1 MAASAAALS
10 MASAA
15 QAADKSCHLGQMLE
29 LPVTMIDRQP
39 TVPVTLNG
47 HPMRLIADSGAFFSS
62 LSPSAAAEYNF
73 KQYDAPYGLRIVGLG
88 GTVDP
93 KVTKIDDFKLGPVTL
108 HRVEFLVGGSE
119 IGTAGLLG
127 QNLLGVADVEYDL
140 ADGVIRLMKAD
151 DCGHA
156 NLAYWAKDKPVSV
169 EKIEPARSA
178 GMHTQGTVILN
189 GVKLRAMFDTGAGT
203 SMLSRA
209 AAARAGIKPD
219 SPGVIE
225 AGYSSGIGSHVV
237 QTWIAPFESLAI
249 GDNETIKKI
258 KLRFGDFGDDGD
270 DGVDMLIGA
279 DFFLSHRVYVS
290 NALHAMFFTYNGGP
304 VFDLSIHHDGDKA
317 GAAPP
322 LTTAVAYSGRGMAFA
337 ARHEFSRGRD
347 DLSQA
352 IKLAP
357 DDGRLYAE
365 RARIDLAMKDPK
377 AAASDFDTA
386 IKLMPNDADVR
397 IGRAWLRFRQDDKAG
412 ARADADAANHLLA
425 GPSDAR
431 FELAELYDT
440 LDLPA
445 QAIEQYGLWIDAHP
459 HDSKLASAFNNRCWK
474 RATSGTDLDGAVAD
488 CNKAVHLAPHEA
500 SYRDSRGLAYLRHG
514 DTKKAIDDYDDA
526 LRIDPKLA
534 SSLYGRGV
542 ARRRLGQTSAGD
554 ADIAAAKAID
564 QDTVDELKK
573 DGVTP

>member
-1 MAASAAALS
+1 MAASVVALS

-15 QAADKSCHLGQMLE
+15 QAADKGCHIGQMLE
-29 LPVTMIDRQP
+29 LPVTMINRQP

-47 HPMRLIADSGAFFSS
+47 HSMRLVADSGAFFST
-62 LSPSAAAEYNF
+62 LSPGAAAEYGF
-73 KQYDAPYGLRIVGLG
+73 KLYDAPYGLRLEGIG
-88 GTVDP
+88 GEVEP
-93 KVTKIDDFKLGPVTL
+93 RVTKVDDFKLGPLML

-127 QNLLGVADVEYDL
+127 QNILGVADVEYDL
-140 ADGVIRLMKAD
+140 ANGVVRLMKPD
-151 DCGHA
+151 NCSHA
-156 NLAYWAKDKPVSV
+156 NLAYWAKDKPVSM
-169 EKIEPARSA
+169 ERIEPAKFA

-189 GVKLRAMFDTGAGT
+189 GVKLRAIFDTGAGT

-219 SPGVIE
+219 SPGVTD
-225 AGYSSGIGSHVV
+225 AGYSSGIGSHVA

-249 GDNETIKKI
+249 GDETIKKI
-258 KLRFGDFGDDGD
+258 RLRFGDLNDNADY
-270 DGVDMLIGA
+270 DMLIGA

-337 ARHEFSRGRD
+337 ARHEFARGRD

-397 IGRAWLRFRQDDKAG
+397 IGRAWLRFRQEEKAG

-431 FELAELYDT
+431 FELAGLYDA

-445 QAIEQYGLWIDAHP
+445 QAIQQYGLWIDAHP

-564 QDTVDELKK
+564 SDTVDELKK

>member
-1 MAASAAALS
+1 MAASVVALS

-15 QAADKSCHLGQMLE
+15 QAADKGCHIGQMLE
-29 LPVTMIDRQP
+29 LPVTMINRQP

-47 HPMRLIADSGAFFSS
+47 HSMRLVADSGAFFST
-62 LSPSAAAEYNF
+62 LSPGAAAEYGF
-73 KQYDAPYGLRIVGLG
+73 KLYDAPYGLRLEGIG
-88 GTVDP
+88 GEVEP
-93 KVTKIDDFKLGPVTL
+93 RVTKVDDFKLGPLML

-127 QNLLGVADVEYDL
+127 QNILGVADVEYDL
-140 ADGVIRLMKAD
+140 ANGVVRLMKPD
-151 DCGHA
+151 NCSHA
-156 NLAYWAKDKPVSV
+156 NLAYWAKDKPVSM
-169 EKIEPARSA
+169 ERIEPAKFA

-189 GVKLRAMFDTGAGT
+189 GVKLRAIFDTGAGT

-219 SPGVIE
+219 SPGVTD
-225 AGYSSGIGSHVV
+225 AGYSSGIGSHVA

-249 GDNETIKKI
+249 GDETIKKI
-258 KLRFGDFGDDGD
+258 RLRFGDLNDNADY
-270 DGVDMLIGA
+270 DMLIGA

-337 ARHEFSRGRD
+337 ARHEFARGRD

-431 FELAELYDT
+431 FELAGLYDA

-445 QAIEQYGLWIDAHP
+445 QAIQQYGLWIDAHP

-564 QDTVDELKK
+564 QDTVDELRK

>member
-1 MAASAAALS
+1 MAASAVALS

-15 QAADKSCHLGQMLE
+15 QAADKGCHIGQMLE

-47 HPMRLIADSGAFFSS
+47 HSMRLVADSGAFFST
-62 LSPSAAAEYNF
+62 LSPGAAAEYGF
-73 KQYDAPYGLRIVGLG
+73 KLYDAPYGLRLEGIG
-88 GTVDP
+88 GEVEP
-93 KVTKIDDFKLGPVTL
+93 KVTKVDDFKLGPLML

-127 QNLLGVADVEYDL
+127 QNILGVADVEYDL
-140 ADGVIRLMKAD
+140 ANGVVRLMKPD
-151 DCGHA
+151 NCSHA
-156 NLAYWAKDKPVSV
+156 NLAYWAKDKPVSM
-169 EKIEPARSA
+169 ERIEPAKFA

-189 GVKLRAMFDTGAGT
+189 GVKLRAIFDTGAGT

-219 SPGVIE
+219 SPGVTD
-225 AGYSSGIGSHVV
+225 AGYSSGIGSHVA

-249 GDNETIKKI
+249 GDETIKKI
-258 KLRFGDFGDDGD
+258 RLRFGDLNDNADY
-270 DGVDMLIGA
+270 DMLIGA

-337 ARHEFSRGRD
+337 ARHEFARGRD

-377 AAASDFDTA
+377 AATSDFDTA

-431 FELAELYDT
+431 YQLAELYDT

-459 HDSKLASAFNNRCWK
+459 HDSKLASALNNRCWK